1 MKKVDCPLCIE
12 DGGICLVRTKQYR
25 IVAPCEPEFLGLIR
39 VIWNEHVVEMTDL
52 EILPR
57 NDFMRAV
64 YFVEESVRQMMNPD
78 KINLASLGNAV
89 PHLHWHI
96 IPRYEDDPFFPESI
110 WSQRKRGEKNTQL
123 LSRQQLALKLPQSIR
138 ETIADLY

>member
-78 KINLASLGNAV
+78 KINLASLGNVV

-96 IPRYEDDPFFPESI
+96 IPRWLDDSYFPVPI
-110 WSQRKRGEKNTQL
+110 WGQRQREISAEKVSQRQSDEQL
-123 LSRQQLALKLPQSIR
+123 LMRYIQEQKL
-138 ETIADLY
+138 EG

>member
-25 IVAPCEPEFLGLIR
+25 IVAPREPEFLGLIR

-78 KINLASLGNAV
+78 KINLASLGNVV

-96 IPRYEDDPFFPESI
+96 IPRWHDDSYFPVPI
-110 WSQRKRGEKNTQL
+110 WGQRQREISAEKVSQRQSDEQL
-123 LSRQQLALKLPQSIR
+123 LMRHIQEQKL
-138 ETIADLY
+138 EE

>member
-25 IVAPCEPEFLGLIR
+25 IVAPREPEFLGLIR

-89 PHLHWHI
+89 PHLHWHV
-96 IPRYEDDPFFPESI
+96 IPRWHDDSYFPVPI
-110 WSQRKRGEKNTQL
+110 WGQRQREILSEKVSQRQSDEQL
-123 LSRQQLALKLPQSIR
+123 LMRHIQEQKL
-138 ETIADLY
+138 EE

>member
-25 IVAPCEPEFLGLIR
+25 IVAPREPEFLGLIR

-96 IPRYEDDPFFPESI
+96 IPRWHDDSYFPVPI
-110 WSQRKRGEKNTQL
+110 WGQRQREISAEKVSQRQSDEQL
-123 LSRQQLALKLPQSIR
+123 LMRHIQEQKL
-138 ETIADLY
+138 EE

>member
-1 MKKVDCPLCIE
+1 MKKFDCPLCTE

-25 IVAPCEPEFLGLIR
+25 IVAPREPKFLGLIR

-52 EILPR
+52 EISPR

-64 YFVEESVRQMMNPD
+64 YFVEDSVRQMMNPD

-96 IPRYEDDPFFPESI
+96 IPRWLDDSYFPLPI
-110 WSQRKRGEKNTQL
+110 WGQRQREISAEKVSQRQSDEQL
-123 LSRQQLALKLPQSIR
+123 LMRYIQEQKL
-138 ETIADLY
+138 EG

>member
-1 MKKVDCPLCIE
+1 MKKFDCPLCIE

-25 IVAPCEPEFLGLIR
+25 IVAPREPEFLGLIR

-78 KINLASLGNAV
+78 KINLASLGNVV

-96 IPRYEDDPFFPESI
+96 IPRWLDDSYFPLPI
-110 WSQRKRGEKNTQL
+110 WGQRQREISAEKVSQRQSDEQL
-123 LSRQQLALKLPQSIR
+123 LMRHIQEQKL
-138 ETIADLY
+138 EE

>member
-25 IVAPCEPEFLGLIR
+25 IVAPREPEFLGLIR

-78 KINLASLGNAV
+78 KINLASLGNVV
-89 PHLHWHI
+89 PHLHWHV
-96 IPRYEDDPFFPESI
+96 IPRWHDDSYFPVPI
-110 WSQRKRGEKNTQL
+110 WGQRQREISAEKVSQRQSDEQL
-123 LSRQQLALKLPQSIR
+123 LMRHIQEQKL
-138 ETIADLY
+138 EE

>member
-57 NDFMRAV
+57 NEFMRAV

-96 IPRYEDDPFFPESI
+96 IPRWLDDSYFPVPI
-110 WSQRKRGEKNTQL
+110 WGQRQREISAEKVSQRQSDEQL
-123 LSRQQLALKLPQSIR
+123 LMRYIQEQKL
-138 ETIADLY
+138 EG

>member
-25 IVAPCEPEFLGLIR
+25 IVAPREPEFLGLIR

-96 IPRYEDDPFFPESI
+96 IPRWLDDSYFPLPI
-110 WSQRKRGEKNTQL
+110 WGQRQREILAEKVSQRQSDEQL
-123 LSRQQLALKLPQSIR
+123 LMRHIQEQKL
-138 ETIADLY
+138 EE

>member
-96 IPRYEDDPFFPESI
+96 IPRWLDDSYFPVPI
-110 WSQRKRGEKNTQL
+110 WGQRQREISAEKVSQRQSDEQL
-123 LSRQQLALKLPQSIR
+123 LMRYIQEQKL
-138 ETIADLY
+138 EE

>member
-25 IVAPCEPEFLGLIR
+25 IVAPREPEFLGLIR
-39 VIWNEHVVEMTDL
+39 VIWNDHVVEMTDL

-96 IPRYEDDPFFPESI
+96 IPRWFDDSYFPVPI
-110 WSQRKRGEKNTQL
+110 WGQRQREISAEKVSQRQSDEQL
-123 LSRQQLALKLPQSIR
+123 LMRHIQEQQL
-138 ETIADLY
+138 EG

>member
-96 IPRYEDDPFFPESI
+96 IPRWFDDSYFPVPI
-110 WSQRKRGEKNTQL
+110 WGQRQREISAEKVSQRQSDEQL
-123 LSRQQLALKLPQSIR
+123 LMRHIQEQQL
-138 ETIADLY
+138 EG

>member
-25 IVAPCEPEFLGLIR
+25 IVAPREPEFLGLIR

-78 KINLASLGNAV
+78 KINLASLGNVV

-96 IPRYEDDPFFPESI
+96 IPRWLDDSYFPLPI
-110 WSQRKRGEKNTQL
+110 WGQRKREISAEKVSQRQSDEQL
-123 LSRQQLALKLPQSIR
+123 LMRHIQEQKL
-138 ETIADLY
+138 EE

>member
-25 IVAPCEPEFLGLIR
+25 IVAPREPEFLGLIR

-52 EILPR
+52 DILPR

-96 IPRYEDDPFFPESI
+96 IPRWLDDSYFPLPI
-110 WSQRKRGEKNTQL
+110 WGQRQREISAEKVSQRQSDEQL
-123 LSRQQLALKLPQSIR
+123 LMRHIQEQKL
-138 ETIADLY
+138 EE

>member
-25 IVAPCEPEFLGLIR
+25 IVAPREPEFLGLIR

-52 EILPR
+52 EISPR

-78 KINLASLGNAV
+78 KINLASLGNVV

-96 IPRYEDDPFFPESI
+96 IPRWLDDSYFPLPI
-110 WSQRKRGEKNTQL
+110 WGQRQREISAEKVSQRQSDEQL
-123 LSRQQLALKLPQSIR
+123 LMRYIQEQKL
-138 ETIADLY
+138 EG

>member
-78 KINLASLGNAV
+78 KINLASLGNVV

-96 IPRYEDDPFFPESI
+96 IPRWLDDSYFPLPI
-110 WSQRKRGEKNTQL
+110 WGQRQREISAEKVSQRQSDEQL
-123 LSRQQLALKLPQSIR
+123 LMRHIQEQKL
-138 ETIADLY
+138 EE

>member
-1 MKKVDCPLCIE
+1 MKKFDCPLCIE

-25 IVAPCEPEFLGLIR
+25 IVAPREPEFLGLIR

-52 EILPR
+52 EISPR

-64 YFVEESVRQMMNPD
+64 YFVEDSVRQVMNPD

-89 PHLHWHI
+89 PHLHWHV
-96 IPRYEDDPFFPESI
+96 IPRWHDDSYFPVPI
-110 WSQRKRGEKNTQL
+110 WGQRQREISAEKVSQRQSDEQL
-123 LSRQQLALKLPQSIR
+123 LMRHIQEQKL
-138 ETIADLY
+138 EE

>member
-25 IVAPCEPEFLGLIR
+25 IVAPREPEFLGLIR

-78 KINLASLGNAV
+78 KINLASLGNVV

-96 IPRYEDDPFFPESI
+96 IPRWLDDSYFPLPI
-110 WSQRKRGEKNTQL
+110 WGQRQREISAEKVSQRQSDEQL
-123 LSRQQLALKLPQSIR
+123 LMRYIQEQKL
-138 ETIADLY
+138 EE

>member
-25 IVAPCEPEFLGLIR
+25 IVAPREPEFLGLIR

-78 KINLASLGNAV
+78 KINLASLGNVV

-96 IPRYEDDPFFPESI
+96 IPRWLDDSYFPLPI
-110 WSQRKRGEKNTQL
+110 WGQRQREISAEKVSQRQSDEQL
-123 LSRQQLALKLPQSIR
+123 LMRHIQEQQL
-138 ETIADLY
+138 EG

>member
-12 DGGICLVRTKQYR
+12 DGGFCLVRTKQYR

-96 IPRYEDDPFFPESI
+96 IPRWLDDSYFPVPI
-110 WSQRKRGEKNTQL
+110 WGQRQREISAEKVSQRQSDEQL
-123 LSRQQLALKLPQSIR
+123 LMRYIQEQKL
-138 ETIADLY
+138 EG

>member
-25 IVAPCEPEFLGLIR
+25 IVAPREPEFLGLIR

-78 KINLASLGNAV
+78 KINLASLGNVV

-96 IPRYEDDPFFPESI
+96 IPRWLDDSYFPLPI
-110 WSQRKRGEKNTQL
+110 WGQRQREIPAEKVSQRQSDEQL
-123 LSRQQLALKLPQSIR
+123 LMRHIQEQKL
-138 ETIADLY
+138 EE

>member
-25 IVAPCEPEFLGLIR
+25 IVAPREPEFLGLIR

-78 KINLASLGNAV
+78 KINLASLGNVA

-96 IPRYEDDPFFPESI
+96 IPRWLDDSYFPLPI
-110 WSQRKRGEKNTQL
+110 WGQRQREISAEKVSQRQSDEQL
-123 LSRQQLALKLPQSIR
+123 LMRHIQEQKL
-138 ETIADLY
+138 EE

>member
-1 MKKVDCPLCIE
+1 MKKFDCPLCTE

-96 IPRYEDDPFFPESI
+96 IPRWFDDSYFPVPI
-110 WSQRKRGEKNTQL
+110 WGQRQREISAEKVSQRQSDEQL
-123 LSRQQLALKLPQSIR
+123 LMRYIQEQKL
-138 ETIADLY
+138 EG

>member
-96 IPRYEDDPFFPESI
+96 IPRWLDDSYFPVPI
-110 WSQRKRGEKNTQL
+110 WGQRQREISAEKVSQRQSDEQL
-123 LSRQQLALKLPQSIR
+123 LMRYIQEQKL
-138 ETIADLY
+138 DG

>member
-96 IPRYEDDPFFPESI
+96 IPRWLDDSYFPLPI
-110 WSQRKRGEKNTQL
+110 WGQRQREISSEKVSQRRSDEQL
-123 LSRQQLALKLPQSIR
+123 LIRHIQEQQL
-138 ETIADLY
+138 EG

>member
-25 IVAPCEPEFLGLIR
+25 IVAPREPEFLGLIR

-52 EILPR
+52 DILPR

-78 KINLASLGNAV
+78 KINLASLGNVV

-96 IPRYEDDPFFPESI
+96 IPRWLDDSYFPLPI
-110 WSQRKRGEKNTQL
+110 WGQRQREISAEKVSQRQSDEQL
-123 LSRQQLALKLPQSIR
+123 LMRHIQEQKL
-138 ETIADLY
+138 EE

>member
-1 MKKVDCPLCIE
+1 MKKVDCPLCID

-25 IVAPCEPEFLGLIR
+25 IVAPREPEFLGLIR

-52 EILPR
+52 EISPR

-64 YFVEESVRQMMNPD
+64 YFVEDSVRQMMHPD

-96 IPRYEDDPFFPESI
+96 IPRWLDDSYFPLPI
-110 WSQRKRGEKNTQL
+110 WGQRQREISAEKVSQRQSDEQL
-123 LSRQQLALKLPQSIR
+123 LMRHIQEQQL
-138 ETIADLY
+138 EG

>member
-78 KINLASLGNAV
+78 KVNLASLGNAV

-96 IPRYEDDPFFPESI
+96 IPRWFDDSYFPVPI
-110 WSQRKRGEKNTQL
+110 WGQRQREISAEKVSQRQSDEQL
-123 LSRQQLALKLPQSIR
+123 LMRYIQEQKL
-138 ETIADLY
+138 EG

>member
-96 IPRYEDDPFFPESI
+96 IPRWLDDSYFPVPI
-110 WSQRKRGEKNTQL
+110 WGQRQREISAEKVSQRQSDEQL
-123 LSRQQLALKLPQSIR
+123 LMQYIQEQKL
-138 ETIADLY
+138 EG

>member
-1 MKKVDCPLCIE
+1 MKKVDCPLCTE

-96 IPRYEDDPFFPESI
+96 IPRWFDDSYFPVPI
-110 WSQRKRGEKNTQL
+110 WGQRQREISAEKVSQRQSDEQL
-123 LSRQQLALKLPQSIR
+123 LMRYIQEQKL
-138 ETIADLY
+138 EG

>member
-25 IVAPCEPEFLGLIR
+25 IVAPREPEFLGLIR
-39 VIWNEHVVEMTDL
+39 VIWNDHVVEMTDL
-52 EILPR
+52 EISPR

-78 KINLASLGNAV
+78 KINLASLGNVV

-96 IPRYEDDPFFPESI
+96 IPRWLDDSYFPLPI
-110 WSQRKRGEKNTQL
+110 WGQRQREISAEKVSQRQSDEQL
-123 LSRQQLALKLPQSIR
+123 LMRYIQEQKL
-138 ETIADLY
+138 EG

>member
-25 IVAPCEPEFLGLIR
+25 IVAPREPEFLGLIR

-78 KINLASLGNAV
+78 KINLASLGNVV

-96 IPRYEDDPFFPESI
+96 IPRWLDDSYFPLPI
-110 WSQRKRGEKNTQL
+110 WGQRQREISSEKVSQRRSDEQL
-123 LSRQQLALKLPQSIR
+123 LIRHIQEQQL
-138 ETIADLY
+138 EG

>member
-96 IPRYEDDPFFPESI
+96 IPRWLDDSYFPVPI
-110 WSQRKRGEKNTQL
+110 WCQRQREISAEKVSQRQSDEQL
-123 LSRQQLALKLPQSIR
+123 LMRYIQEQKL
-138 ETIADLY
+138 EG

>member
-96 IPRYEDDPFFPESI
+96 SPRWFDDSYFPVPI
-110 WSQRKRGEKNTQL
+110 WGQRQREISAEKVSQRQSDEQL
-123 LSRQQLALKLPQSIR
+123 LMRYIQEQKL
-138 ETIADLY
+138 EG

>member
-25 IVAPCEPEFLGLIR
+25 IVAPREPEFLGLIR

-78 KINLASLGNAV
+78 KINLASLGNVV

-96 IPRYEDDPFFPESI
+96 IPRWLDDSYFPLPI
-110 WSQRKRGEKNTQL
+110 WGQRQREISAEKVSQRQSDEQL
-123 LSRQQLALKLPQSIR
+123 LMRHIQEQKL
-138 ETIADLY
+138 EE

>member
-1 MKKVDCPLCIE
+1 MKKVDCHLCIE

-25 IVAPCEPEFLGLIR
+25 IVAPREPEFLGLIR

-78 KINLASLGNAV
+78 KINLASLGNVV

-96 IPRYEDDPFFPESI
+96 IPRWLDDSYFPLPI
-110 WSQRKRGEKNTQL
+110 WGQRQREISAEKVSQRQSDEQL
-123 LSRQQLALKLPQSIR
+123 LMRHIQEQKL
-138 ETIADLY
+138 EE

>member
-25 IVAPCEPEFLGLIR
+25 IVAPREPEFLGLIR

-89 PHLHWHI
+89 PHLHWHV
-96 IPRYEDDPFFPESI
+96 IPRWHDDSYFPVPI
-110 WSQRKRGEKNTQL
+110 WGQRQREISAEKVSQRQSDEQL
-123 LSRQQLALKLPQSIR
+123 LMRHIQEQKL
-138 ETIADLY
+138 EE

>member
-25 IVAPCEPEFLGLIR
+25 IVAPREPEFLGLIR

-96 IPRYEDDPFFPESI
+96 IPRWLDDSYFPVPI
-110 WSQRKRGEKNTQL
+110 WGQRQREISAEKVSQRQSDEQL
-123 LSRQQLALKLPQSIR
+123 LMRYIQEQKL
-138 ETIADLY
+138 EG

>member
-96 IPRYEDDPFFPESI
+96 IPRWLDDSYFPLPI
-110 WSQRKRGEKNTQL
+110 WGQRQREISAEKVSQRQSDEQL
-123 LSRQQLALKLPQSIR
+123 LMRYIQEQKL
-138 ETIADLY
+138 EG